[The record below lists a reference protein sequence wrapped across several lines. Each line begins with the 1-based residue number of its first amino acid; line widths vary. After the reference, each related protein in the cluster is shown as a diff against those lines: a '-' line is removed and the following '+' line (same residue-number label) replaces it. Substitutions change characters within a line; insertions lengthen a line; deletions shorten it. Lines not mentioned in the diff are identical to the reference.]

1 LPGEQGKKFA
11 IKPRSWI
18 MKFESIIY
26 RKESGMRRISIN
38 RPQAMNAITP
48 AMRGELRT
56 AVIEAGEDDEVKVIF
71 DSGFDIDDTETR
83 LAQFR
88 K

>member
-1 LPGEQGKKFA
+1 
-11 IKPRSWI
+11 

-26 RKESGMRRISIN
+26 RKESGMGRISIN

-48 AMRGELRT
+48 AMLGELRT